1 MRLKLF
7 AAAMALVTAAAAGAQ
22 AAQTPPR
29 LIVAIS
35 VDQFSG
41 DLFAEYRQH
50 FTGGLRRLSE
60 GAVFPA
66 GYQSHGAT
74 ETCPGHSTILTGA
87 RPARTGVIANHWFD
101 LGAAREDK
109 LIYCAEDERVPESD
123 SEHYTPSSVHLRVP
137 TLGDLLRARD
147 PRSRVVAV
155 SGKDRSA
162 LMMGG
167 HNPTQRWFVRGTSFY
182 SDRNATPPA
191 AVAVADADIR
201 RRLASGAP
209 PRPLPALCA
218 PRSRAVP
225 VGPPGRTVGAGRFGH
240 AANDDAAMFNSPAFD
255 EIVLGLAEGLQR
267 DMRLG
272 RGDGTDLLILG
283 LSGTDYIGHRFG
295 TQGSEMCIQLVTLDR
310 LLGAFFARLDAQ
322 RIDYVV
328 VLTADHG
335 GQDLAERAREEAGG
349 DAQRVSADLRARTMG
364 PVIGQRLGL
373 PGQLIYG
380 DGTFGDFYVDRTLS
394 EADRRRVRDEA
405 VRAYRAHPQVAA
417 VYVREEVGAV
427 PMPSGPPDIWDV
439 PQRLRASF
447 DPERSG
453 DFYVVLKPRVTPVA
467 TVTATG
473 SVAGHGS
480 VWDYDRRVPILF
492 WRRNMVPFEQP
503 LSVETVDIMPTL
515 AALIG
520 LPVAPGSIDGRCLDL
535 DAGPGTSCPQ

>member
-1 MRLKLF
+1 
-7 AAAMALVTAAAAGAQ
+7 
-22 AAQTPPR
+22 
-29 LIVAIS
+29 
-35 VDQFSG
+35 
-41 DLFAEYRQH
+41 
-50 FTGGLRRLSE
+50 
-60 GAVFPA
+60 
-66 GYQSHGAT
+66 
-74 ETCPGHSTILTGA
+74 
-87 RPARTGVIANHWFD
+87 
-101 LGAAREDK
+101 
-109 LIYCAEDERVPESD
+109 
-123 SEHYTPSSVHLRVP
+123 
-137 TLGDLLRARD
+137 
-147 PRSRVVAV
+147 
-155 SGKDRSA
+155 
-162 LMMGG
+162 
-167 HNPTQRWFVRGTSFY
+167 
-182 SDRNATPPA
+182 
-191 AVAVADADIR
+191 
-201 RRLASGAP
+201 
-209 PRPLPALCA
+209 
-218 PRSRAVP
+218 
-225 VGPPGRTVGAGRFGH
+225 
-240 AANDDAAMFNSPAFD
+240 MFNSPAFD

-272 RGDGTDLLILG
+272 RSEGADLLILG

-295 TQGSEMCIQLVTLDR
+295 TQGSEMCIQLLTLDR

-364 PVIGQRLGL
+364 PVIGQQLGL

-380 DGTFGDFYVDRTLS
+380 DGVFGDFYVDRALP
-394 EADRRRVRDEA
+394 EADRRRVRDAA

-417 VYVREEVGAV
+417 VYVREEIGAV
-427 PMPSGPPDIWDV
+427 PMPSGPPDTWDV